1 MPNRTFKINK
11 PIFYD
16 VIIIGAGVTGLATA
30 MYAGRLNLQTL
41 VLGDSSSNELPIG
54 GVITLTEV
62 VENYPG
68 FKRLTG
74 PELAEKIRDHALDYK
89 DKVEIKKERVTAIKK
104 TSKEGMCFLIETD
117 ENKSYWSKTVI
128 IATGTKWKK
137 LPMKGALEFESKGVH
152 YCALCDGYAFK
163 NKIVAVIGGSDTAA
177 KEALLLTEYAKKVYL
192 IYRGDKIRPEPINA
206 VRVEKNK
213 KIEVILNTNVLE
225 IKGDKFVTHIVL
237 DKPFNKSN
245 ILKLDGVFGA
255 IGNIP
260 LSDLAKI
267 LGLKINEKG
276 EIIIDHH
283 DSTTNIKGVFAA
295 GDVVDTEFKQAIT
308 GVAEGVTAAH
318 SAYKFI
324 NENEFVCT
332 FDDRIYRNAKSHSSK
347 PL

>member
-1 MPNRTFKINK
+1 MPKKVKTSKSKK
-11 PIFYD
+11 PILYD

-68 FKRLTG
+68 FIRLTG

-89 DKVEIKKERVTAIKK
+89 DKVEIKKERVTEILK
-104 TSKEGMCFLIETD
+104 TSKEGMCFLIKTD
-117 ENKSYWSKTVI
+117 ENKEYWSKTII

-137 LPMKGALEFESKGVH
+137 LPMKGALEYESKGVH
-152 YCALCDGYAFK
+152 YCALCDGFAFK
-163 NKIVAVIGGSDTAA
+163 NKIVSVIGGSDTAA
-177 KEALLLTEYAKKVYL
+177 KEALLLTEYARKVYL
-192 IYRGDKIRPEPINA
+192 IYRGEKIRPEPING
-206 VRVEKNK
+206 VRIEKNK
-213 KIEVILNTNVLE
+213 KIEVILNTNVTE
-225 IKGDKFVTHIVL
+225 IKGDKFVNHIIL
-237 DKPFNKSN
+237 DNPYNKN
-245 ILKLDGVFGA
+245 TILKLDGVFGA

-260 LSDLAKI
+260 LSDLAKP
-267 LGLKINEKG
+267 LGIKINEKG

-283 DSTTNIKGVFAA
+283 DSTTNVKGVFAA

-308 GVAEGVTAAH
+308 GVAEGVTAAY

-324 NENEFVCT
+324 NENDFVCT
-332 FDDRIYRNAKSHSSK
+332 FDDKLYNNLKK
-347 PL
+347 K